1 VRQDGWS
8 KLFWAAFKQSS
19 NPMALLNAPRII
31 VDTNGPL
38 LNLLGYD
45 RDDLIGKPA
54 HGFVVGGPVFSP
66 EEWAAKLAVRHFTGE
81 MELLCANGSSVVVQW
96 GAHVEIVTGR
106 HLVLLVVLSTS
117 RWGAHF
123 RRSIPSESQPVPLSE
138 REREVVRL
146 VAQGRTGPEIAAEM
160 HIAHHTVRRHVHN
173 AMTKMGARSRAHL
186 VAKALGDGQVL
197 G

>member
-1 VRQDGWS
+1 
-8 KLFWAAFKQSS
+8 
-19 NPMALLNAPRII
+19 MALLDASRLV
-31 VDTNGPL
+31 VDANGAL
-38 LNLLGYD
+38 LKLLGYA

-54 HGFVVGGPVFSP
+54 HGFVAGGPVFSP
-66 EEWAAKLAVRHFTGE
+66 QEWAARLAVRYFTGE

-96 GAHVEIVTGR
+96 GAHVEVVTGR
-106 HLVLLVVLSTS
+106 QFVLLVVLSTS

-123 RRSIPSESQPVPLSE
+123 RRRMPSESQPGRLSE

-160 HIAHHTVRRHVHN
+160 HIAHDTVRRHVHN
-173 AMTKMGARSRAHL
+173 AMTKTGARSRAHL